1 MVKLTY
7 WGHSAFLIESGA
19 HRIVVDPFLTGN
31 PLAPVKA
38 EEVRCEWIAVT
49 HGHGD
54 HLGDAVAIA
63 RRTGATLI
71 ANHEIAT
78 WAQAQGVTAHGMSIG
93 GAFDFPFGRLKLT
106 IAHHGSGL
114 ETAQG
119 VLYMGNP
126 AGLLFRLEG
135 KTVYHA
141 GDTALTYDMKL
152 LGEMH
157 AIDLALLP
165 IGDNYTMGV
174 EDAVKALE
182 FLRPATAV
190 PIHYDTFDVIRADAQ
205 AFATRAMEAG
215 CRATV
220 VPPGGSIT
228 L

>member
-1 MVKLTY
+1 MVKATY
-7 WGHSAFLIESGA
+7 WGHSSFLLESGP
-19 HRIVVDPFLTGN
+19 HRIVIDPFLQGN
-31 PLAPVKA
+31 PLAPVKP
-38 EEVRCEWIAVT
+38 EEVRCQWIAIT

-54 HLGDAVAIA
+54 HVGDAIAIA
-63 RRTGATLI
+63 RRNEATLI

-78 WAQAQGVTAHGMSIG
+78 WAAGQGVKAHGMSTG

-119 VLYMGNP
+119 ILYMGNP
-126 AGLLFRLEG
+126 AGLLFQLAG
-135 KTVYHA
+135 KTIYHA

-174 EDAVKALE
+174 ADAAKAVE
-182 FLRPATAV
+182 FLRPKVVV
-190 PIHYDTFDVIRADAQ
+190 PMHYDTFDVIRADAQ
-205 AFATRAMEAG
+205 DFAARVKATG
-215 CRATV
+215 CRVNV

-228 L
+228 V